1 MNLEINDDPEKNAHA
16 VALYLVDFYKNLG
29 LKTLQETFKKN
40 IHETNE
46 SFASKMIPVIL
57 DDFKSKEWLPPI
69 HTGDYHT
76 KISKVCDMIF
86 NEK

>member
-1 MNLEINDDPEKNAHA
+1 
-16 VALYLVDFYKNLG
+16 
-29 LKTLQETFKKN
+29 
-40 IHETNE
+40 
-46 SFASKMIPVIL
+46 MIPVIL
-57 DDFKSKEWLPPI
+57 DDFKSKEWVPPI